1 MKKKDVT
8 LLNRVFPPDLLT
20 VGDIM
25 VVIVPVLGAVS
36 MKRCSDVSFAVIKN
50 SEASLEC
57 FENLEEKN

>member
-1 MKKKDVT
+1 MKKKGVT
-8 LLNRVFPPDLLT
+8 LLNLVFTTDLLT
-20 VGDIM
+20 VSNIM

-57 FENLEEKN
+57 FEDLEGKN